1 MYHLVTGSSGY
12 LGSLIVKKLV
22 KMKIPVKSIDVIEDD
37 EISKI
42 SKFKKIDISNYNNE
56 LIDFFSDVVAVHHN
70 AALVPLT
77 KSGKKF
83 FDVNVKGTENVL
95 NAAVENKTE
104 HFSHMSSSA
113 IFSKPNKN
121 QNVNYHKRKPTSLY
135 GNSKYQAELIVEN
148 AMTKKI
154 FKSCSIIRPRPI
166 IGETRLGIF
175 EILFDWVKD
184 GKKIPIIGNGNNI
197 FQFANDEDLVDV
209 SIETAIRNLSG
220 FYNIG
225 NEIYSTLNEDLNTFF
240 SKVNSKSKTLPIP
253 NLIAVPSLFFLDKL
267 NLSPLS
273 SWHYLSYSWNFYY
286 EQKENYERL
295 NWRPKKSN
303 IELLCKAYEWYLNN
317 EKTIKINQ
325 SPHRKKIK
333 QKMLKVV
340 KMFL

>member
-22 KMKIPVKSIDVIEDD
+22 SMKIPVKTIDIIED
-37 EISKI
+37 EEVTKI
-42 SKFKKIDISNYNNE
+42 SNYKKFDISNYSNDFVE
-56 LIDFFSDVVAVHHN
+56 FFSDVVAVHHN

-77 KSGKKF
+77 KSGEKF
-83 FDVNVKGTENVL
+83 FSVNVKGTENVL
-95 NAAVENKTE
+95 NAAIKNKVE

-113 IFSKPNKN
+113 IFSKPKKNK
-121 QNVNYHKRKPTSLY
+121 NVNYQKRKPTSLY

-148 AMTKKI
+148 AMNKNF

-197 FQFANDEDLVDV
+197 FQFANDEDLVNV

-225 NEIYSTLNEDLNTFF
+225 NEVYSTLNEDLNNFF
-240 SKVNSKSKTLPIP
+240 LKVNSKSKTFPIS
-253 NLIAVPSLFFLDKL
+253 NLIAVPSLFALDKL

-286 EQKENYERL
+286 DQKENYERL

-303 IELLCKAYEWYLNN
+303 VELLCKAFQWYLDN
-317 EKTIKINQ
+317 EENIKKNR
-325 SPHRKKIK
+325 SPHRQKIK

-340 KMFL
+340 KKFL

>member
-22 KMKIPVKSIDVIEDD
+22 QMDIPVKSIDIIEDE

-42 SKFKKIDISNYNNE
+42 SKFKKLDITIYSDFLN
-56 LIDFFSDVVAVHHN
+56 DFFKDVVAVHHN

-83 FDVNVKGTENVL
+83 FKANLLGTKNILKVSHQ
-95 NAAVENKTE
+95 NKVE

-121 QNVNYHKRKPTSLY
+121 ENVNYNKRKPTSIY
-135 GNSKYQAELIVEN
+135 GVSKYQAELLVEEALN
-148 AMTKKI
+148 KNL

-184 GKKIPIIGNGNNI
+184 GKKIPIIGDGNNL

-209 SIETAIRNLSG
+209 SIETATRNLSG

-225 NEIYSTLNEDLNTFF
+225 NQIYSTLNADLNKFF
-240 SKVNSKSKTLPIP
+240 SKVESKSRTLPIP
-253 NLIAVPSLFFLDKL
+253 NFIAVPSLFILDKL

-273 SWHYLSYSWNFYY
+273 SWHYLSYSWSFYY
-286 EQKENYERL
+286 DQKDNYARL

-303 IELLCKAYEWYLNN
+303 VDLLCKAYEWYLNN
-317 EKTIKINQ
+317 EKNLEINQ

-333 QKMLKVV
+333 QKILKIV
-340 KMFL
+340 KKFL

>member
-1 MYHLVTGSSGY
+1 MYHLITGSSGY

-22 KMKIPVKSIDVIEDD
+22 KMKIPVKSIDIIEDE

-42 SKFKKIDISNYNNE
+42 SEFKKIDISNYNDQ
-56 LIDFFSDVVAVHHN
+56 LVDFFKDVVAVHHN
-70 AALVPLT
+70 ACLVPLT
-77 KSGKKF
+77 KSGKRF
-83 FDVNVKGTENVL
+83 FEVNVKGTENVL
-95 NAAVENKTE
+95 KASIHNKVE

-113 IFSKPNKN
+113 IFSKPKKN
-121 QNVNYHKRKPTSLY
+121 ENVNYKKRKPTSLY
-135 GNSKYQAELIVEN
+135 GNSKYQAELLAEN
-148 AMTKKI
+148 AMDKKI

-166 IGETRLGIF
+166 LGETRLGIF

-184 GKKIPIIGNGNNI
+184 GKKIPIIGDGNNL

-209 SIETAIRNLSG
+209 SIETAMRNLSG

-225 NEIYSTLNEDLNTFF
+225 NEVYSTLNKDLNDFF
-240 SKVNSKSKTLPIP
+240 LKVNSKSRTLAIS
-253 NLIAVPSLFFLDKL
+253 NLIAVPLLFALDKL

-295 NWRPKKSN
+295 KWRPQKSN
-303 IELLCKAYEWYLNN
+303 VELLCKAYEWYLNN
-317 EKTIKINQ
+317 QKNIETNR

-333 QKMLKVV
+333 QKMLKIL
-340 KMFL
+340 KKFL